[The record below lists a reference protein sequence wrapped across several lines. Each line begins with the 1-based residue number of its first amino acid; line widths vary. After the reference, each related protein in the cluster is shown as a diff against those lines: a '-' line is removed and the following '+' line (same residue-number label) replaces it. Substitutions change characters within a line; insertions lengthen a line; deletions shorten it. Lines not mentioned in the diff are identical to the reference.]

1 MSTTYAIA
9 SAKGGVGKTT
19 TVANIGTALAAAGED
34 VAVVDADVGMA
45 NLARTLGIDPDE
57 ATLHDVLAGTAA
69 LEDALYRGPEGVT
82 VLPGSEELADYRSA
96 ALGNLDDVLAT
107 LENDHDFVVVDTG
120 AGLSH
125 DAALPLEIV
134 DEVLLVST
142 PQPQAL
148 GDTDKTRGLVERLG
162 GTVAGLV
169 LTRATS
175 DATAERVGA
184 EIVGRIPDDPAVDEA
199 VIAGVPVVSF
209 APGSPAASAY
219 RRLVTDAFGVD
230 ASEPEPEA
238 KLNIE
243 SDSGEA
249 STAGGGMEA
258 DATQGTVETGAAE
271 GDEEADAAEVEAA
284 EADTDVEPTGA
295 DATDADVAEG
305 DGEADGET
313 TETATVAEQ
322 SEADT
327 DANETADLDEAPSET
342 TADSDET
349 ARSDGSAEG
358 EETTEPEEAV
368 ESDEPGGSDDADADG
383 ETEADDAAEAI
394 DAAEPADDK
403 PASVGPRRTEDVPVS
418 EAEPD
423 TETTEDIEST
433 LTTPSEKSETNS
445 KGFFRRL
452 LGR

>member
-19 TVANIGTALAAAGED
+19 TVANIGTTLAAAGED

-82 VLPGSEELADYRSA
+82 VLPGSEELTDYRSA

-107 LENDHDFVVVDTG
+107 LENDYDFVVVDTG

-184 EIVGRIPDDPAVDEA
+184 EIVGRIPADPAVDEA
-199 VIAGVPVVSF
+199 VIAGDPVVSF

-219 RRLVTDAFGVD
+219 RRLVTDVFGVD
-230 ASEPEPEA
+230 ASESVPEA
-238 KLNIE
+238 ELNAE

-249 STAGGGMEA
+249 SAAGGDMET
-258 DATQGTVETGAAE
+258 DAAE
-271 GDEEADAAEVEAA
+271 ETVKPDAAEVEAA
-284 EADTDVEPTGA
+284 EADTDGEPTGA
-295 DATDADVAEG
+295 DTTDADATVG
-305 DGEADGET
+305 DGETERET
-313 TETATVAEQ
+313 AETATVAEQ
-322 SEADT
+322 SEAAT
-327 DANETADLDEAPSET
+327 DANEAADPDEAPSET

-349 ARSDGSAEG
+349 AGSDGTGDA
-358 EETTEPEEAV
+358 EETAEPEEAA
-368 ESDEPGGSDDADADG
+368 ESGESGGSDDADTDE

-403 PASVGPRRTEDVPVS
+403 PTSVGPRRTEDVPVS

-423 TETTEDIEST
+423 TEATGEVESPLATT
-433 LTTPSEKSETNS
+433 SEKSETES